1 MAHTKPD
8 WADIFWSYG
17 TRGAERRDAFLR
29 DAADWVKVAE
39 LSYYDYDWAIL
50 RAYYSPSARR
60 YFWYGDR
67 GCSCNDWKDD
77 INSPADFES
86 GDRRALIRALR
97 EFGPEEGRGRY
108 YGLTPD
114 DTNAA
119 IRAVTLFK
127 ENA

>member
-1 MAHTKPD
+1 MTHTKPD
-8 WADIFWSYG
+8 WADIFWSYN
-17 TRGAERRDAFLR
+17 THTAERQEAFLR
-29 DAADWVKVAE
+29 DAADWVEVTE

-60 YFWYGDR
+60 YFWYGAS
-67 GCSCNDWKDD
+67 GCSCYDWKDD

-97 EFGPEEGRGRY
+97 EFGPEEGRDRY